1 MWRDLKLML
10 WKEWKQAISNKQLV
24 PMVILPLYMG
34 IILPIVFTSAD
45 VAKDFVN
52 LDSLL
57 VIIMTLMLSFIGSIS
72 SSVFVAYSFA
82 GEREANTLPTLLT
95 TRLSDTV
102 LVLGK
107 AFFAF
112 LISLSMNI
120 LTVICFLV
128 VMLFRYGSI
137 TKAVAPFASLTGILN
152 PLIIPLL
159 FSMLSISI
167 GMLISTKIIDAK
179 TASGVAFLP
188 EVPVIALVGF
198 MLLGNPFHLSAPMNF
213 IIISL
218 FLAALS
224 GVFIAVTIGFFSRER
239 MIAR

>member
-1 MWRDLKLML
+1 MWRDIKLML
-10 WKEWKQAISNKQLV
+10 WKEWKQTLSNKNLV
-24 PMVILPLYMG
+24 PMLILPLYMG
-34 IILPIVFTSAD
+34 ILLPIIFTSAD

-52 LDSLL
+52 IDSLL
-57 VIIMTLMLSFIGSIS
+57 VIIMTLMLSFIGSLS
-72 SSVFVAYSFA
+72 SSVFVTYSFA
-82 GEREANTLPTLLT
+82 GEREVNTLPTLLT

-107 AFFAF
+107 ALFAF

-120 LTVICFLV
+120 LTVICFFV
-128 VMLFRYGSI
+128 VMLFRFGSLS
-137 TKAVAPFASLTGILN
+137 KAIAPFMSLTGILD
-152 PLIIPLL
+152 PLIIPLI

-167 GMLISTKIIDAK
+167 GMLISTKITDAK

-188 EVPVIALVGF
+188 EVPVIALVAY
-198 MLLGNPFHLSAPMNF
+198 LLIGNPLNLSALLNF
-213 IIISL
+213 VIISV

-224 GVFIAVTIGFFSRER
+224 AVFISITIGFFNRER